1 MVANH
6 NIDVLPLAAIGLIL
20 VILMVIMAPMVTTH
34 ANTPVEVPAAH
45 TQERDVEEDIAV
57 TLTNQDH
64 GLYLNDVLLG
74 HLGQDTVANRLVAE
88 KLSDGLKAEL
98 AKDPYKLTI
107 VRGDKDIMYVD
118 VLEILAACRRAGA
131 LRMACATRQ
140 DTSHV
145 Y

>member
-6 NIDVLPLAAIGLIL
+6 NIDVLPMAAIGLIL

-34 ANTPVEVPAAH
+34 ANTEVDVPAAH
-45 TQERDVEEDIAV
+45 TEEREVEEDIAV
-57 TLTNQDH
+57 TLTRDGH
-64 GLYLNDVLLG
+64 LFLNDREISPT
-74 HLGQDTVANRLVAE
+74 QLV
-88 KLSDGLKAEL
+88 DDLKAEL
-98 AKDPYKLTI
+98 TKDPYKLTI
-107 VRGDKDIMYVD
+107 IRGDKEVLHAD
-118 VLEILAACRRAGA
+118 VLEILAACRKAGA

>member
-34 ANTPVEVPAAH
+34 ANTDVEVPTAH
-45 TQERDVEEDIAV
+45 TEEREVEEDIAV
-57 TLTNQDH
+57 TLTKAGD
-64 GLYLNDVLLG
+64 LFLNDVLLG
-74 HLGQDTVANRLVAE
+74 HFTQDTSASRTLSV
-88 KLSDGLKAEL
+88 KLNDGLKAEL
-98 AKDPYKLTI
+98 TKDPYKLTI
-107 VRGDKDIMYVD
+107 IRADREVLHVD

>member
-34 ANTPVEVPAAH
+34 ANTAVDVPAAH
-45 TQERDVEEDIAV
+45 TEERDVEEDIAV
-57 TLTNQDH
+57 TLTKDGH
-64 GLYLNDVLLG
+64 LYLNDAEISPT
-74 HLGQDTVANRLVAE
+74 DLVE
-88 KLSDGLKAEL
+88 KLKNEL
-98 AKDPYKLTI
+98 AKDPYKLTVI
-107 VRGDKDIMYVD
+107 RGDKDVLHVD
-118 VLEILAACRRAGA
+118 VLEILAACRKAGA

>member
-6 NIDVLPLAAIGLIL
+6 NIDVLPMAAIGLIL

-34 ANTPVEVPAAH
+34 ANTEVEVPTAH
-45 TQERDVEEDIAV
+45 TEEREVEEDIAV
-57 TLTNQDH
+57 TLTKDGH
-64 GLYLNDVLLG
+64 LFLNDLEISPT
-74 HLGQDTVANRLVAE
+74 QLV
-88 KLSDGLKAEL
+88 DGLKAEL
-98 AKDPYKLTI
+98 AKDPYRLTI
-107 VRGDKDIMYVD
+107 IRGDREVLHAD
-118 VLEILAACRRAGA
+118 VLEILAACRKGGA